1 LSHFSDDRIIALAMI
16 SSILGFN
23 PAMADGSVLGRG
35 AWMQV
40 NAALGYGIK
49 IEAGRVLVPTRH
61 RGLYLNSNK
70 ITYGIACRFLFSHWR
85 PQSAAS

>member
-35 AWMQV
+35 AWM
-40 NAALGYGIK
+40 
-49 IEAGRVLVPTRH
+49 
-61 RGLYLNSNK
+61 
-70 ITYGIACRFLFSHWR
+70 
-85 PQSAAS
+85 